1 MSENAMDIVN
11 EVMSAHPNDRF
22 EPCGI
27 SKIVIGED
35 VLGSV
40 AQHVQSL
47 VSQVKDPKVL
57 FVVDSVAI
65 LRNGQ
70 NSKEFVANS
79 LASHFETHTI
89 SLDDGMSELHVSEE
103 MIREVSE
110 IVGNYDALVTL
121 GGGTITDIGKMATAG
136 LKNLPL
142 VSIQSAASVDGFTD
156 DVSVIL
162 RNGVKRTVA
171 SRWPD
176 IVIADTTLIAQA
188 PIAMNQAGFGE
199 ISSMFV
205 APADWLLANFLGFD
219 PLFSRGP
226 IALLEAVGAGY
237 EEWSP
242 GLSVGNLDSI
252 AALVRALD
260 IRGVATGVAGSTALL
275 SGVEHLFSH
284 MLDMAR
290 GAAKEKIGLHG
301 AQVGVGSVIASIV
314 WEEFFEQMDSKSIRK
329 AAFIDKSRYQVL
341 ARQAFL
347 QLDLDSGNPGAIA
360 DECWRDFEQKI
371 ELWNENL
378 VLINSF
384 LDNWTL
390 HSGDLK
396 SLIKPAQSIVNGLVA
411 AGSAVQFG
419 ALVPAVDEALGHWAL
434 KNSVFMRNRLTV
446 LDVLHFIGRWDDET
460 IEGILE
466 KAHNL
471 AEIALLS
478 RKTGPAN
485 DH

>member
-79 LASHFETHTI
+79 LASHFETQTI

-142 VSIQSAASVDGFTD
+142 VAIQSAASVDGFTD

-188 PIAMNQAGFGE
+188 PIAMNQAGFL
-199 ISSMFV
+199 
-205 APADWLLANFLGFD
+205 PQ
-219 PLFSRGP
+219 
-226 IALLEAVGAGY
+226 
-237 EEWSP
+237 
-242 GLSVGNLDSI
+242 
-252 AALVRALD
+252 
-260 IRGVATGVAGSTALL
+260 
-275 SGVEHLFSH
+275 
-284 MLDMAR
+284 AR
-290 GAAKEKIGLHG
+290 
-301 AQVGVGSVIASIV
+301 
-314 WEEFFEQMDSKSIRK
+314 
-329 AAFIDKSRYQVL
+329 VL
-341 ARQAFL
+341 YL
-347 QLDLDSGNPGAIA
+347 
-360 DECWRDFEQKI
+360 
-371 ELWNENL
+371 
-378 VLINSF
+378 
-384 LDNWTL
+384 
-390 HSGDLK
+390 
-396 SLIKPAQSIVNGLVA
+396 
-411 AGSAVQFG
+411 
-419 ALVPAVDEALGHWAL
+419 
-434 KNSVFMRNRLTV
+434 
-446 LDVLHFIGRWDDET
+446 
-460 IEGILE
+460 
-466 KAHNL
+466 
-471 AEIALLS
+471 
-478 RKTGPAN
+478 
-485 DH
+485 